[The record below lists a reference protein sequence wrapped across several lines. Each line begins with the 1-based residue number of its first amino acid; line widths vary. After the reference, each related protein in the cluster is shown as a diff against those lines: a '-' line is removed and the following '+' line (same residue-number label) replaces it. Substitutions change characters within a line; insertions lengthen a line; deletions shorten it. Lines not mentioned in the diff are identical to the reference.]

1 MKPNQK
7 PTNHKKKPTFQAQ
20 AQAQT
25 HISISTLLSLLTL
38 TLSLFHFQSSSY
50 PSKPTQAKP
59 EPSSSPHHGGGYG
72 GSSSL
77 LQKIPNFHQLPQPPA
92 THTRHVSIT
101 LAITLTLTIA
111 EERDHTFARSRE
123 LGLQRPEEDHSA
135 RSMASEDRSGC
146 LRGAQRGPRRPSHRL
161 RRSLRL
167 GRVGS
172 SGRSQQNHRR
182 ILLQCSRTL
191 RYPRRLV
198 LSHWF
203 LLSLYLLAY

>member
-20 AQAQT
+20 AQS
-25 HISISTLLSLLTL
+25 HISISTLLSLSDSHS
-38 TLSLFHFQSSSY
+38 LSLFHFQSSSY
-50 PSKPTQAKP
+50 PSKPAQAKP

-77 LQKIPNFHQLPQPPA
+77 LQKIPNFHQLPQPPP

-172 SGRSQQNHRR
+172 SGRSQQNHSR